1 MGFSMA
7 SRARME
13 SASIPTCNFRIR
25 KVFLAQVSNP
35 KISNAIPLPRAGAGL
50 DKEWGR
56 QHITRNFSR
65 RGAVAQ
71 LGERYVRNKE
81 FSK

>member
-35 KISNAIPLPRAGAGL
+35 KISNAIPLAL
-50 DKEWGR
+50 EGR
-56 QHITRNFSR
+56 
-65 RGAVAQ
+65 VPDQ
-71 LGERYVRNKE
+71 LCE
-81 FSK
+81 